1 MSRFFNPK
9 QKQALL
15 TMANGRCDIC
25 GIELPNDWH
34 ADHVIPHSK
43 GGPTDVIN
51 GQALCPPC
59 NLKKGNRMF
68 DDLRPWQKLAMD
80 AIEDKNV
87 VGGSSFL
94 CVAAPGAGKTRLAIA
109 VAQRTG
115 MRVLH
120 VVPTS
125 SLVAQAQEAYAKF
138 GIRLYNASDTNNAEP
153 PDCHGMVCTYSKLA
167 FSAELMRGLNAKI
180 PTLIVLDE
188 LHHAGDEASWGE
200 AVVKVCAVPDAF
212 ILVLSGTPWRTDGT
226 PIPFLKYDD
235 KGILVPDFT
244 YDFAAAWED
253 EPSPIRHVAFHVADA
268 TGTWMY
274 ESDGQLI
281 QHDRKISATKTTNK
295 LFSPTLRNATIGMG
309 GDFLLDQAVQDL
321 KIRQL
326 SRRSAKGII
335 LCRDIRHASHI
346 ADKMRELRHNVSVVH
361 GEIKNADSLIR
372 SFAKSSN
379 DWIIGVNMLGEG
391 VDIPNAEV
399 LVRLDKTTT
408 ELFFVQSVGRVIR
421 RVGPNDPP
429 ASVYMLEVPE
439 FVEFAKNLDSQQ
451 LVVLNTWREPGD
463 PGEPPLPPKFVFDR
477 GSYDPANTKTVF
489 QGSEID
495 TNLVRELQQHL
506 RDELKPSA
514 PEFIVALMKLAQ
526 PPTLPTM
533 PTTLNVSMVTNPAV
547 KPIDPNEHKDL
558 SRDLSKLAYK
568 LAKARGVHPAEINT
582 LIARKFGKGTPY
594 GEGEWSIAWLKDAVA
609 WASEECRMA
618 NV

>member
-1 MSRFFNPK
+1 MSRFFSSR
-9 QKQALL
+9 QRQALWII
-15 TMANGRCDIC
+15 ANGRCEIC
-25 GIELPNDWH
+25 GIELPTDWH

-51 GQALCPPC
+51 GQALCPTC
-59 NLKKGNRMF
+59 NLKKGNQMF

-87 VGGSSFL
+87 IGSSSFL

-125 SLVAQAQEAYAKF
+125 SLVSQAQEAYAKF

-153 PDCHGMVCTYSKLA
+153 PDCHGMICTYSKLA
-167 FSAELMRGLNAKI
+167 FSAELMRGLNAKT

-200 AVVKVCAVPDAF
+200 AVIKVCAVPDAS

-226 PIPFLKYDD
+226 PIPFLNYDD
-235 KGILVPDFT
+235 KNILVPDFT

-253 EPSPIRHVAFHVADA
+253 EPSPIRHVAFHIADA

-281 QHDRKISATKTTNK
+281 QHDRKISETKTTNK

-321 KIRQL
+321 KVRQL

-335 LCRDIRHASHI
+335 LSRDIRHAGQI

-421 RVGPNDPP
+421 RVDANDPP

-451 LVVLNTWREPGD
+451 LVVLNTPKEPRD
-463 PGEPPLPPKFVFDR
+463 PGEPPAPPNFVLDR

-514 PEFIVALMKLAQ
+514 PEFIAALMKIAK
-526 PPTLPTM
+526 PPTIPTM
-533 PTTLNVSMVTNPAV
+533 PQTLTLSRMTNPAV
-547 KPIDPNEHKDL
+547 TPIDPNEHQKLSKDL
-558 SRDLSKLAYK
+558 SSAAFKLAQIK
-568 LAKARGVHPAEINT
+568 GVHPAEINR
-582 LIARKFGKGTPY
+582 LIARKFGRGVPY
-594 GEGEWSIAWLKDAVA
+594 GDGEWPIAQLKDALIWVRQETQLA
-609 WASEECRMA
+609 Q
-618 NV
+618 V